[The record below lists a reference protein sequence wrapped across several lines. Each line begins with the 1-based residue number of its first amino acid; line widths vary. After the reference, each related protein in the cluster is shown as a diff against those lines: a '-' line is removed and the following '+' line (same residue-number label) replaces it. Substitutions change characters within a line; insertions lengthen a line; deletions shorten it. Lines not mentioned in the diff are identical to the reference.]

1 MSKYKAPNLLVSFAF
16 ALRGIA
22 ISIKSQRNFRADLLI
37 GILVMILAFYFKLQS
52 IEIALLVLT
61 IGFMLFAELINTVV
75 EFTVDAY
82 FGNKYSILAKM
93 AKDISAGAVLI
104 SATTAVIVG
113 LILFLPKITAYVKF
127 LLFLF
132 G

>member
-22 ISIKSQRNFRADLLI
+22 ISLKSQRNFRADLLI

-113 LILFLPKITAYVKF
+113 LILFLPKITTFVKF

>member
-113 LILFLPKITAYVKF
+113 LILFLPKITTFVKF

>member
-1 MSKYKAPNLLVSFAF
+1 MSKYKASNLFVSFAF

-22 ISIKSQRNFRADLLI
+22 ISLKSQRNFRADLLI

-52 IEIALLVLT
+52 IEIAILILT
-61 IGFMLFAELINTVV
+61 IGFMLFAELLNTVI

-113 LILFLPKITAYVKF
+113 LILFLPKILA
-127 LLFLF
+127 LFH
-132 G
+132 